1 MGLSRRVK
9 ADVQRAIEVKGKEL
23 EKLVATMDEEELR
36 VLGDVGPNGMEDIN
50 LWKRDR
56 RKRSWRR
63 LSAFGMVRNDPKLY
77 RRWKQQRHLQMTAQ
91 SNGSEPE
98 SRGQG
103 ELLGTTCA
111 TDIARRRP
119 WSTDLHYTHRCR
131 AQQKQKTPKP
141 EEGEDGVASAREA
154 HATQGTASSGRISRK
169 CVHTAPSSRNPP
181 GRATPSRP
189 ASAPLGPTDRFEQ
202 RSRHRSEAAR
212 IPRLANLARVF
223 YESSITSTA
232 SLPCESSSN
241 RRQADQA
248 AAIGCRAQ
256 ATGEYSGRKHSEA
269 GSGPETHEPGA
280 GVTVQERGTEDTDH
294 GNQKTSDLSGA
305 EKRMESVRLL
315 WAVSQLSADAVTK
328 KIMHGYSERQ
338 RAREPNRRPQ
348 PPASHC
354 KATIAGRRK
363 GQNISAGRR
372 FVG

>member
-1 MGLSRRVK
+1 MK
-9 ADVQRAIEVKGKEL
+9 ADVQCAIDMKDKEL

-36 VLGDVGPNGMEDIN
+36 VLADFGPNGMEDIN

-77 RRWKQQRHLQMTAQ
+77 RRWKQQRHQHMASQ
-91 SNGSEPE
+91 SAGREHESEV
-98 SRGQG
+98 QG

-111 TDIARRRP
+111 TDIACRQP

-131 AQQKQKTPKP
+131 AQRKQTTAKP
-141 EEGEDGVASAREA
+141 EEEEHGVASTKVG
-154 HATQGTASSGRISRK
+154 HATQGIASSGRASRK

-189 ASAPLGPTDRFEQ
+189 ASAPLGPTHRFEE
-202 RSRHRSEAAR
+202 RSRHRSEATR
-212 IPRLANLARVF
+212 TPRLANLARVF
-223 YESSITSTA
+223 YESSVASTA
-232 SLPCESSSN
+232 SMPSEPSGK
-241 RRQADQA
+241 RRHADQA
-248 AAIGCRAQ
+248 SAIGCPAQ
-256 ATGEYSGRKHSEA
+256 ATGAYAGQEHSEV
-269 GSGPETHEPGA
+269 GSGAETHEHGA
-280 GVTVQERGTEDTDH
+280 RDTLQERGAEDTFQ
-294 GNQKTSDLSGA
+294 GNQKNSDLGGA

-315 WAVSQLSADAVTK
+315 WAVSQMSADAVTK

-363 GQNISAGRR
+363 RENISAGRR